1 MRRGL
6 LAAAAFLILLA
17 GGYLA
22 LRDSSTFAV
31 RDVEVRGAT
40 GPDAAKIE
48 LALRDAARAMTTL
61 NADAAELAK
70 AVGRYPTVK
79 GVEVDRDL
87 PHGLAVRVLEK
98 RAVATVTRG
107 GRKIPLASDGRL
119 LDGATPPSD
128 VPALQVEGA
137 TGTRVSDTRGRQL
150 VELVAAAPSALRR
163 RATEATVTDLGLTLE
178 MKDGPRLYF
187 GTADDLNA
195 KWTAVARV
203 LADPAAEGATYLDVR
218 VPERVAAGGL
228 GELAADEQEAETQT
242 ESGVPAAPEAAP
254 STSTGA

>member
-6 LAAAAFLILLA
+6 LAAAAFLILLV

-48 LALRDAARAMTTL
+48 LALRDAARDMTTL
-61 NADAAELAK
+61 NADAGELAK
-70 AVGRYPTVK
+70 SVGRYPTVK

-87 PHGLAVRVLEK
+87 PHGLTVRVLEK
-98 RAVATVTRG
+98 RAVATVVRG
-107 GRKIPLASDGRL
+107 GRKVPLASDGRL

-137 TGTRVSDTRGRQL
+137 GGSRIDDRQGRQL

-163 RATEATVTDLGLTLE
+163 RATKATVTDMGLTLQ
-178 MKDGPRLYF
+178 MKDGPELFF
-187 GTADDLNA
+187 GTAEALDA
-195 KWTAVARV
+195 KWKAVARV
-203 LADPAAEGATYLDVR
+203 LADASAEGATYLDVR

-228 GELAADEQEAETQT
+228 GELASDEPDAESQA
-242 ESGVPAAPEAAP
+242 ESEIPTTPETAP
-254 STSTGA
+254 SPSTGA

>member
-1 MRRGL
+1 M
-6 LAAAAFLILLA
+6 
-17 GGYLA
+17 
-22 LRDSSTFAV
+22 
-31 RDVEVRGAT
+31 
-40 GPDAAKIE
+40 
-48 LALRDAARAMTTL
+48 
-61 NADAAELAK
+61 
-70 AVGRYPTVK
+70 
-79 GVEVDRDL
+79 
-87 PHGLAVRVLEK
+87 
-98 RAVATVTRG
+98 
-107 GRKIPLASDGRL
+107 
-119 LDGATPPSD
+119 
-128 VPALQVEGA
+128 PALQVEGA

-242 ESGVPAAPEAAP
+242 ESGVPAAPEAAS

>member
-87 PHGLAVRVLEK
+87 PHGLAVRVL
-98 RAVATVTRG
+98 
-107 GRKIPLASDGRL
+107 
-119 LDGATPPSD
+119 
-128 VPALQVEGA
+128 
-137 TGTRVSDTRGRQL
+137 
-150 VELVAAAPSALRR
+150 
-163 RATEATVTDLGLTLE
+163 
-178 MKDGPRLYF
+178 
-187 GTADDLNA
+187 
-195 KWTAVARV
+195 
-203 LADPAAEGATYLDVR
+203 
-218 VPERVAAGGL
+218 
-228 GELAADEQEAETQT
+228 
-242 ESGVPAAPEAAP
+242 
-254 STSTGA
+254 